1 MKKKIIA
8 VAVAT
13 GIILNSGL
21 PVFAA
26 TQTTAA
32 KNPITYEASGWT
44 GNWGSWGSGNWNS
57 GGWGSGNWNW
67 DNWGSGGQETPAP
80 EEPEVVFALETP
92 SIKTNRFIHQTL
104 YAPDCWSVN
113 WTEVEGAVSYEVEC
127 TKGTDY
133 SKTYTTEY
141 TSMSVSANRGD
152 SFVNGCMRGAKVR
165 VRAVD
170 ADGNYSDWSE
180 SNTVGCNKFH

>member
-13 GIILNSGL
+13 GIILNSGM

-26 TQTTAA
+26 SQTTAA

-44 GNWGSWGSGNWNS
+44 GNWGSWGSGNWN
-57 GGWGSGNWNW
+57 WG
-67 DNWGSGGQETPAP
+67 NWGSGGSQETPAP
-80 EEPEVVFALETP
+80 EEPEEVFALETP
-92 SIKTNRFIHQTL
+92 SIRTNRFIHQSL
-104 YAPDCWSVN
+104 YAPDVWSVS
-113 WTEVEGAVSYEVEC
+113 WTEVEGAVSYEIEC
-127 TKGTDY
+127 SWGGDY

-141 TSMSVSANRGD
+141 TSMSIPAKRGD
-152 SFVNGCMRGAKVR
+152 SFVNGCMRGAQVR

-180 SNTVGCNKFH
+180 SDTVGCNKIH